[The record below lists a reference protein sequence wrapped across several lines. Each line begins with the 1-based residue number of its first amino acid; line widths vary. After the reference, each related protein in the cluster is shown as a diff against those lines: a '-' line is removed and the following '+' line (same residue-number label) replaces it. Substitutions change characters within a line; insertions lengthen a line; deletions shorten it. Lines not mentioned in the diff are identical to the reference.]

1 MALDTVGILTPIDFP
16 LEQPTVIT
24 AVEREIFVNEAP
36 LYGRLAHRQATS
48 ETYTITSYDVRG
60 RTYALGT
67 GDITNSATSLPIADA
82 SPFLV
87 GDVLELNDGT
97 NSEYVEVTAAPT
109 LTTTPNTLT
118 IRRARGGT
126 SGTAFATATP
136 TAIRLVGNSRTGAEV
151 DQQAHRPIV
160 TTLQQVVQ
168 TFMFPV
174 QVGGKA
180 EAIGNV
186 ALPPGVNSQ
195 MGYERAVAA
204 KEFVRDVENTFYYGK
219 GEAPAASGDRGKT
232 KGLKQLIKAANVKT
246 NAGGSYLRATF
257 IADTI
262 SKIYA
267 AGGMADVIVCSTDF
281 LGFLD
286 TWVPTKTAVMGSG
299 QTKELGFPIT
309 SFVLPLQADPLVFIP
324 SLQLRAGTAIVLSSN
339 DIDVRTLRE
348 MYWNPRGVRGDAMMG
363 DWIGDYCINVDHPQY
378 HAWVEGITTVA

>member
-97 NSEYVEVTAAPT
+97 NSEYVEVVAAPT

-118 IRRARGGT
+118 IRRGRSST

-168 TFMFPV
+168 TFQFPV
-174 QVGGKA
+174 QVNSSA
-180 EAIGNV
+180 TSRTRSITARVRSRPPRAI
-186 ALPPGVNSQ
+186 AARR
-195 MGYERAVAA
+195 RA
-204 KEFVRDVENTFYYGK
+204 
-219 GEAPAASGDRGKT
+219 
-232 KGLKQLIKAANVKT
+232 
-246 NAGGSYLRATF
+246 
-257 IADTI
+257 
-262 SKIYA
+262 
-267 AGGMADVIVCSTDF
+267 
-281 LGFLD
+281 
-286 TWVPTKTAVMGSG
+286 
-299 QTKELGFPIT
+299 
-309 SFVLPLQADPLVFIP
+309 
-324 SLQLRAGTAIVLSSN
+324 
-339 DIDVRTLRE
+339 
-348 MYWNPRGVRGDAMMG
+348 
-363 DWIGDYCINVDHPQY
+363 
-378 HAWVEGITTVA
+378 